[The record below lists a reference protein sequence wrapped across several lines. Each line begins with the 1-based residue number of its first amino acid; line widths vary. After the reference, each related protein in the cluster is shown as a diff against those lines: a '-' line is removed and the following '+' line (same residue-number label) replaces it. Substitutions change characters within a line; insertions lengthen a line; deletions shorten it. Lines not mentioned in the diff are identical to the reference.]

1 MIDKEPE
8 IAFPYKA
15 PSAEVKE
22 KYAHIF
28 KIENPLETRF
38 LKLLCDKII
47 GASFLLAASPILLLL
62 KIAYIV
68 EGLLDRSAKGD
79 LIYYYNASSAGRTIR
94 KYKVRVIKK
103 ECIDTAN
110 YDEHDWH
117 AYQNEWNSECRTV
130 VGAFVKKFY
139 LDELPQ
145 FWSIMKGDMSLIGPR
160 PLALH
165 HYERDFAQGN
175 VSRYLLRGGLLGL
188 GHIRK
193 GTVEM
198 GDPVFEYEYIDAYL
212 HYSAFALLKLD
223 LWILYKGL
231 VVVVKGKGL

>member
-1 MIDKEPE
+1 MTEKEPE

-15 PSAEVKE
+15 PSEEVKE
-22 KYAHIF
+22 EYAHIF
-28 KIENPLETRF
+28 EIEGPLETRY
-38 LKLLCDKII
+38 LKLVCDKIV
-47 GASFLLAASPILLLL
+47 GASFLLAVSPVLLLL

-68 EGLLDRSAKGD
+68 EGLINRSAKGD

-103 ECIDTAN
+103 ECIDTVN
-110 YDEHDWH
+110 YDENDWH
-117 AYQNEWNSECRTV
+117 AYQNEWNPQCRTV

-145 FWSIMKGDMSLIGPR
+145 FWSILKGDMSLIGPR

-198 GDPVFEYEYIDAYL
+198 GDPVFEYKYIDAYL

-223 LWILYKGL
+223 LWILYRGL